1 MHDLKKELEGY
12 NSGDSD
18 ETNKK
23 KALDALKRMERWN
36 LFKETSEVSFVQLLL
51 LCSREHAVLAILDNG
66 R

>member
-1 MHDLKKELEGY
+1 MHDLKNELEGY

-18 ETNKK
+18 EINKK

-36 LFKETSEVSFVQLLL
+36 LFKETSEVSSITTIS
-51 LCSREHAVLAILDNG
+51 CSREHAVLAILDSG